1 MAITKHDIENLK
13 KKQRAE
19 LKNLE
24 SKMIKAQHKRLMDAL
39 HKIYPAFSDEQ
50 IIEMFEKQAEDKPV
64 TI

>member
-39 HKIYPAFSDEQ
+39 RKIYPAFSDEQ
-50 IIEMFEKQAEDKPV
+50 IIEMFEKQAEDKSV